1 MSTDTQQSIED
12 ILERVQTRDRYRL
25 LRQWNKAGDAAARAR
40 VEQGI
45 TASAAITERRAA
57 ERPPIVLAEG
67 LPVTARAD
75 EIRSAIES
83 HQVVIVCG
91 ETGSGKTTQLP
102 KLLMQAGIGDRGL
115 IGHTQPRRLAARS
128 VGQRVAEETGTE
140 SGGLVGFQTRFENKL
155 SDATQVKLM
164 TDGILLAETARDRFL
179 NKYEAIVI
187 DEAHERTLN
196 VDFLLGYLKRI
207 LRNRPDLKVIVTSAT
222 IDPER
227 FAEFFD
233 DAPIINVEGRGY
245 PVEVR
250 YRPPVEPD
258 AERALD
264 WPDAIES
271 AVRELWRE
279 GPGDILVFLPGE
291 RDIRDTER
299 HLSKALAGDKFVAEI
314 VPLYARLTR
323 SAQNRIF
330 SASNG
335 RRVVLS
341 TNVAETS
348 LTVPGIRYVVDT
360 GLARISRYSTAAKVQ
375 RLPIEP
381 VSKASCNQR
390 AGRCGRVAPGVCIR
404 LFDEADYEARP
415 DFTDPEIRRTNL
427 ANVLLTMA
435 DLKLGAIEEFPFI
448 DPPERR
454 YINDGRNLLAQLEAL
469 ADGRITPLGRQ
480 LARLPLDPRIGRMLI
495 AGHALGVSPAMRV
508 IASGL
513 TIQDPRERPAGMRD
527 AADEAQKPFVDNRSD
542 FISLLRL
549 WDAFVEARRELSGN
563 KLRAWCKNRF
573 INFMRMREWEDLARQ
588 LRRIGHDI
596 GLNSDPARGPLA
608 DVDPVTLHQ
617 ALLPGLLDH
626 VGQLDEPGEGKPK
639 KKGAEYL
646 GARGRK
652 FRIFPGSGLARRPPK
667 WIVAGELIETSAL
680 FAHTVA
686 GVDPKWIEQA
696 AAHLVTR
703 EHYDPHWEKRR
714 GQVAA
719 RERVKLFG
727 LTLADG
733 RKVDFG
739 RIDPVLAREIFI
751 RDGLVAFA
759 VADRRGKLPEFLAYN
774 QAVVE
779 EIQNREA
786 RFRRRDLL
794 VDETTQAAFYDA
806 RLPATVHDRKTLDQW
821 LKKNDADILH
831 FDEDQLLRSAGVELE
846 EGAYPESMTLG
857 DLPVKL
863 DYAFEPGRPDDGVT
877 ARIPLA
883 ALNQMSG
890 ERADWLVPG
899 LLEEKFREY
908 LKALP
913 KTLRKRVVPVP
924 EFARAAA
931 ERVEFGSG
939 DPEAA
944 LRRAIREM
952 TGLEIPDDAW
962 EGFAPSDHL
971 RMRFEVVDEAGETI
985 ATGRDLSRLRE
996 ELGERARA
1004 AVSQSA
1010 DHDLRRTGLTAWPAD
1025 VALDRPVTL
1034 EHAGVRIEALPAL
1047 IDRGDHVDLEL
1058 LDEPAE
1064 AARVHRRGVIRLI
1077 RLAASRPTRLVK
1089 RDLPNLKRHAVAKF
1103 DRPPET
1109 TGVDPA
1115 LVEIIE
1121 QDGESALVA
1130 DLLIALIDAR
1140 LGATPVTADQ
1150 FDAALE
1156 TARSHLMADAVALW
1170 QALEPMLDTLA
1181 TIRKRLSKNI
1191 GLDWMASIE
1200 DINDQLAHL
1209 VHLGFISSADDPLAG
1224 AKDLARYLKA
1234 IDARLDKLAA
1244 DGAAADKARMRDV
1257 TPYWQAYKQRAEKAV
1272 RRGHWSDELTLLRW
1286 MVEEFRV
1293 QLFAQQLGTAIK
1305 VSSKRLDAQ
1314 LAAC

>member
-1 MSTDTQQSIED
+1 
-12 ILERVQTRDRYRL
+12 
-25 LRQWNKAGDAAARAR
+25 
-40 VEQGI
+40 
-45 TASAAITERRAA
+45 
-57 ERPPIVLAEG
+57 LADG

-75 EIRSAIES
+75 DIRAAVES

-102 KLLMQAGIGDRGL
+102 KLLLAAGIGDRGL

-140 SGGLVGFQTRFENKL
+140 FGGLIGFQTRFENKL

-207 LRNRPDLKVIVTSAT
+207 LPERPDLKLIVTSAT

-233 DAPIINVEGRGY
+233 GAPILNVEGRGY

-250 YRPPVEPD
+250 YRPPID
-258 AERALD
+258 AETRNARD
-264 WPDAIES
+264 WPEAIED
-271 AVRELWRE
+271 AVRELWRP
-279 GPGDILVFLPGE
+279 GGGNSPGDILVFLPGE

-299 HLSKALAGDKFVAEI
+299 HLSKAFAGDKFDAEI

-335 RRVVLS
+335 RRVVLV

-375 RLPIEP
+375 RLPIERI
-381 VSKASCNQR
+381 SKASCNQR
-390 AGRCGRVAPGVCIR
+390 AGRCGRLAPGICIR

-415 DFTDPEIRRTNL
+415 DFTEPEIRRTNL

-435 DLKLGAIEEFPFI
+435 DLKLGAIEDFPFI

-469 ADGRITPLGRQ
+469 ADGRITKLGRQ

-495 AGHALGVSPAMRV
+495 AGHQFGVAGAMRV
-508 IASGL
+508 LAAGL
-513 TIQDPRERPAGMRD
+513 TIQDPRDRPAGMRE

-549 WDAFVEARRELSGN
+549 WDGFAEARRELSGS

-573 INFMRMREWEDLARQ
+573 VNFMRMREWEDLARQ

-596 GLNSDPARGPLA
+596 GLNSDPAHGRLA
-608 DVDPVTLHQ
+608 DVDPVALHQ

-626 VGQLDEPGEGKPK
+626 IGQLDEPADGKPK
-639 KKGAEYL
+639 RKGADYL

-652 FRIFPGSGLARRPPK
+652 FRIFPGSGLAKRQPK

-686 GVDPKWIEQA
+686 GVDPKWIEAA

-703 EHYDPHWEKRR
+703 ERYDPHWEKRR
-714 GQVAA
+714 GQVVA

-759 VADRRGKLPEFLAYN
+759 VADRRGRLPEFLAAN

-779 EIQNREA
+779 RIQNREA

-806 RLPATVHDRKTLDQW
+806 RLPESVYDRKTLDRW
-821 LKKNDADILH
+821 LKKNDAAVLC
-831 FDEDQLLRSAGVELE
+831 FDEDQLLRSAGVETE

-863 DYAFEPGRPDDGVT
+863 DYAFEPGRAEDGVT
-877 ARIPLA
+877 AHVPLA
-883 ALNQMSG
+883 ALNQMPG

-899 LLEEKFREY
+899 LIEEKFREY

-913 KTLRKRVVPVP
+913 KNLRKRVVPVP
-924 EFARAAA
+924 DFARAAA
-931 ERVEFGSG
+931 KRVEFGAG

-944 LRRAIREM
+944 LRDAAYEM
-952 TGLEIPDDAW
+952 IGLRIPDDAW
-962 EGFAPSDHL
+962 TGFTPSDHL
-971 RMRFEVVDEAGETI
+971 RMRFEIVDDAGHTL
-985 ATGRDLSRLRE
+985 ATGRDLAGLRD
-996 ELGERARA
+996 ELGEHARA
-1004 AVSQSA
+1004 AVSRSA
-1010 DHDLRRTGLTAWPAD
+1010 DHAMRRTGLTEWPAD
-1025 VALDRPVTL
+1025 VALDVPVTL
-1034 EHAGVRIEALPAL
+1034 AHAGVRVNAHPVL
-1047 IDRGDHVDLEL
+1047 IDRIGHVDLEL
-1058 LDEPAE
+1058 LDDPDE
-1064 AARVHRRGVIRLI
+1064 AVRVHRRGVIRLV
-1077 RLAASRPTRLVK
+1077 RLAVTRPTRLIK
-1089 RDLPNLKRHAVAKF
+1089 RDLPHLKRHAVVKLAE
-1103 DRPPET
+1103 PPPAA
-1109 TGVDPA
+1109 GVDPDRIA
-1115 LVEIIE
+1115 AIAA
-1121 QDGESALVA
+1121 DPESPLVA
-1130 DLLIALIDAR
+1130 DLLTALIDKR
-1140 LGATPVTADQ
+1140 LGATPLTRAG

-1156 TARSHLMADAVALW
+1156 TVRSHIMADAVALW
-1170 QALEPMLDTLA
+1170 DALEPALDALA
-1181 TIRKRLSKNI
+1181 DVRKRLSKNI
-1191 GLDWMASIE
+1191 GLDWMASID

-1209 VHLGFISSADDPLAG
+1209 VYIGFVGAADDPTAR
-1224 AKDLARYLKA
+1224 ARDLARYLKGVA
-1234 IDARLDKLAA
+1234 IRLDKLAA
-1244 DGAAADKARMRDV
+1244 DGAAADKARLREI
-1257 TPYWQAYKQRAEKAV
+1257 TPYWQAYKDKAAKAM
-1272 RRGHWSDELTLLRW
+1272 RRGTWSRELDLLRW
-1286 MVEEFRV
+1286 MVEEFRIQV
-1293 QLFAQQLGTAIK
+1293 FAQQLGTAIK
-1305 VSSKRLDAQ
+1305 VSAKRLDAQ
-1314 LAAC
+1314 LDAC